1 MWKKARL
8 QSHYLSTSPCFKP
21 KIPQNKNLA
30 WQDQWQC
37 QSALNEIMVDRVP
50 SMVTQGNFKQRWCPP
65 AFVARDTSW
74 SPGFA
79 VKLRNL
85 PLASGVVW
93 WTPSALFECSDHK
106 LPTWHT
112 VFLYPMIY
120 KKGNYHGCRTIR
132 PHQVVNST
140 AFLCTGVES
149 CLKIGCII
157 PSVID
162 SLTCECHQH
171 WKPSQLRSLQ
181 RAWHISC
188 SIGRA
193 TCSLFPASLSVESSL
208 TCTTQTF
215 Q

>member
-1 MWKKARL
+1 
-8 QSHYLSTSPCFKP
+8 
-21 KIPQNKNLA
+21 
-30 WQDQWQC
+30 
-37 QSALNEIMVDRVP
+37 MVDRVP
-50 SMVTQGNFKQRWCPP
+50 SMVTHGNFKQRWCPP

-93 WTPSALFECSDHK
+93 WTPACLNGLIISSLCGIQF
-106 LPTWHT
+106 
-112 VFLYPMIY
+112 FLYPMIY

-149 CLKIGCII
+149 CLKIGCMI

-171 WKPSQLRSLQ
+171 LKSRPSWGHYKELDISLVPSAEPLTLFFQPACQWSHLWLAQLK
-181 RAWHISC
+181 
-188 SIGRA
+188 
-193 TCSLFPASLSVESSL
+193 LFSR
-208 TCTTQTF
+208 
-215 Q
+215 